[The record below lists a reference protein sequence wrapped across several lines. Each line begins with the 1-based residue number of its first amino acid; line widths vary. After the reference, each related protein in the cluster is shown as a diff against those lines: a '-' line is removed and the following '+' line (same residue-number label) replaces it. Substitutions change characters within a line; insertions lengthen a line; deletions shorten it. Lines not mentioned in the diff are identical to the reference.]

1 MGPFSRDYGI
11 TEPYRAR
18 NRVSKCSHEYQ
29 NNRTGDTIIEGVVD
43 PVHNVL
49 SASQTMYQP
58 MYGYLPAETQVLI
71 LHAYAR
77 TMINHRVT
85 STVFIRF

>member
-1 MGPFSRDYGI
+1 
-11 TEPYRAR
+11 
-18 NRVSKCSHEYQ
+18 
-29 NNRTGDTIIEGVVD
+29 
-43 PVHNVL
+43 
-49 SASQTMYQP
+49 